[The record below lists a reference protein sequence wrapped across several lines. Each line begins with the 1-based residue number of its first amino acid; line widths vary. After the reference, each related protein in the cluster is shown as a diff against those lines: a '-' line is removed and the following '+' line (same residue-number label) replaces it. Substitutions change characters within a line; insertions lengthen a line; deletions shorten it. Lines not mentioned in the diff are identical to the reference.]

1 MKYKF
6 PGSIVDGR
14 WVFSDRKRFDNL
26 LRTIGNAEEKE
37 LVIQDVEKDR
47 SDRQR
52 KYYYGVIIEKTGAHF
67 GYDKD
72 DMSAVWAEMF
82 LSYTIK
88 GLDGQEKTVHKTPSQ
103 LNVKQTEEYHER
115 IRRFCSTDHEL
126 YIPMPNEAE
135 GEYDYH

>member
-6 PGSIVDGR
+6 QGKIVNGK
-14 WVFSDRKRFDNL
+14 WLFDDYKKFNKAVEA
-26 LRTIGNAEEKE
+26 IGNAEEKE
-37 LVIQDVEKDR
+37 LVLQDVEKDR

-52 KYYYGVIIEKTGAHF
+52 KYYYGVVIERAGKHF

-72 DMSAVWAEMF
+72 DMSAVFAEMF

-88 GLDGQEKTVHKTPSQ
+88 GIDGNEKTVHKTPSQ
-103 LNVKQTEEYHER
+103 LNTKQTEEYHER
-115 IRRFCSTDHEL
+115 IRRFCSEEHEL

-135 GEYDYH
+135 GDLDFH